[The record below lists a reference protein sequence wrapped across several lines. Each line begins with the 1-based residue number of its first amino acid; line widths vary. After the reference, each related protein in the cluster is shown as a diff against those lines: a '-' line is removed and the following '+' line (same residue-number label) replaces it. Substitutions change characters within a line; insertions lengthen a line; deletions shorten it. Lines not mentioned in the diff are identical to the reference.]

1 MGKRG
6 RVYIQKLSITRFL
19 PPPKDIT
26 KFWNMM
32 VYLQSFQ
39 GFTKLSQ
46 TEYILEELD
55 SSNEKGK
62 RKLKGARKEFK
73 DTGGRRVLIAGI
85 CPEVPESS
93 FNFRVILDKCQVDL
107 TPSKVTGDLKGLNIL
122 WGVGPCSSAY
132 PCLYCTARRPAKW

>member
-6 RVYIQKLSITRFL
+6 RVYIQKLSIS
-19 PPPKDIT
+19 PPHKLFF
-26 KFWNMM
+26 FWNMM